1 MSAVNFYFFKYML
14 GNIFVCTRVCV
25 HFNCDF
31 VFKEMG
37 QLFLIFVA
45 RWPSF
50 FIFLRTMWPGLRDAC
65 FHPSLWHNITS
76 GPIDRLLQM
85 HEYGVGTME
94 RRILYYSYDTLQYN
108 KSGYVYCPD
117 LLYYKVSHPVLDFY
131 IMGRRSQFG

>member
-1 MSAVNFYFFKYML
+1 
-14 GNIFVCTRVCV
+14 
-25 HFNCDF
+25 
-31 VFKEMG
+31 
-37 QLFLIFVA
+37 
-45 RWPSF
+45 
-50 FIFLRTMWPGLRDAC
+50 MWPGLRDAC

-131 IMGRRSQFG
+131 IMGRRSQFGWLNWYFYIYYVEHTSNLTPLHPKKFNLRRDMTHSMSSSKTTNLNKG